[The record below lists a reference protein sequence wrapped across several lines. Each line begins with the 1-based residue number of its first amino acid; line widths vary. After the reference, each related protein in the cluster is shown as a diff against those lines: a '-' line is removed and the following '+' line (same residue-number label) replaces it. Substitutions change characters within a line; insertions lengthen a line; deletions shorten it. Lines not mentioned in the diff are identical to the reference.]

1 MQAFISEYGSQ
12 ILEKSGQHLYI
23 SAIALVLGI
32 LVAVPAGIALTRAD
46 KMASPIINVVSALQ
60 TIPSLALLTLMLP
73 IFGIGRTPAIIAL
86 FIYSLL
92 PILRNTYL
100 GMSNVNDEY
109 CDVAK
114 GMGMSNVQSILQVE
128 LPIALPT
135 IMAGI
140 HLSAIYVI
148 SWATLASYIG
158 AGGLG
163 DLIFSG
169 LYNYQPDLIF
179 AGTIP
184 VTIIALIVDF
194 LLTKLEQK
202 MTPKAFILEEKQ
214 QSSQIE
220 QEEAQRRER

>member
-109 CDVAK
+109 RDVAK